1 MEAVTGTPPS
11 AIVRTNA
18 GGRLGFGRPTGFAR
32 LWFGQAV
39 SVAGTQVT
47 FLALPMAAVIA
58 LHATPAQMG
67 LLGALD
73 NLPYLLFGLGVGL
86 VVDRWRRRRL
96 MIIGDLVRAA
106 AVGSVPLAAA
116 AGRLT
121 YEQLLAVVFV
131 VGVCNLLFD
140 IASQAQ
146 LPDLVAAD
154 RLVEANGR
162 LELNRSLSMVGG
174 PAVAGTLISWLTAPI
189 AIAVDAISYLV
200 SAGSIASIREPEP
213 HRTRSEESARA
224 QILDGLRLVAADRR
238 LVGIAGAS
246 AIVSFAMNAMFAVLV
261 YFLANERHMDASAI
275 GVLFT
280 VFGLGGAAGALLS
293 PTIGRHLGVGRVLV
307 LAPAIAGLSVIGF
320 TLAPGTGSPFELGLA
335 IPVAMLGV
343 GMVGYGVTCAGVRQQ
358 LAPADARGRVMGTLR
373 FFEWGTMPLGS
384 LAGGLAGQAL
394 GPGAALGMTAAAFLL
409 AGLWVAA
416 SPAARLGRATTR
428 GNADRSVA

>member
-1 MEAVTGTPPS
+1 MEAISGVPLPAADLASTRLSTAREDDG
-11 AIVRTNA
+11 RR
-18 GGRLGFGRPTGFAR
+18 RLGRPSGFAR

-96 MIIGDLVRAA
+96 MILGDLVRAA
-106 AVGSVPLAAA
+106 AVGSVPLAAV

-131 VGVCNLLFD
+131 VGACNLLFD

-146 LPDLVAAD
+146 LPELVAAD
-154 RLVEANGR
+154 RLVEANGK

-174 PAVAGTLISWLTAPI
+174 PAVAGTLITWLTAPI
-189 AIAVDAISYLV
+189 AILVDAVSYLV
-200 SAGSIASIREPEP
+200 SAGSIASIRDREPDRP
-213 HRTRSEESARA
+213 LNHESARS
-224 QILDGLRLVAADRR
+224 QIVDGLKLVARDRR

-261 YFLANERHMDASAI
+261 YFLANERHMNAAAI
-275 GVLFT
+275 GGLFT

-293 PTIGRHLGVGRVLV
+293 PAIGRRLGVGRLLA
-307 LAPAIAGLSVIGF
+307 LAPVVAGLSVVGF
-320 TLAPGTGSPFELGLA
+320 TLAPAGSPFGLGLA
-335 IPVAMLGV
+335 IPVAMLGC

-358 LAPADARGRVMGTLR
+358 LAPAAARGRVMGTLR

-384 LAGGLAGQAL
+384 LAGGLLGQML
-394 GPGAALGMTAAAFLL
+394 GPGAALGMTAVAFIL
-409 AGLWVAA
+409 AGAWVAA
-416 SPAARLGRATTR
+416 SPAAAYR
-428 GNADRSVA
+428 G